1 MSREYFLAPVAGNA
15 EKVLSVKTLSCSK
28 YILAAKR
35 VKKNFYHVNRLPSFT
50 RWDGP
55 QQGENFFFVLGN
67 IALFMRTMVAS
78 AVFNNEYLVRTIKE
92 RVEAVRKSSFG
103 KSCER
108 ALRDTHH
115 SYTEVAGQPHQE
127 REAQSMKL
135 IKATTPLS
143 HFL

>member
-1 MSREYFLAPVAGNA
+1 
-15 EKVLSVKTLSCSK
+15 
-28 YILAAKR
+28 
-35 VKKNFYHVNRLPSFT
+35 
-50 RWDGP
+50 
-55 QQGENFFFVLGN
+55 
-67 IALFMRTMVAS
+67 MVAS

-143 HFL
+143 HFLRVLRSFVVFSISTAKVLESITTP